1 MADGT
6 FMDFGDGNPF
16 GEPITRSWLADL
28 ELRTD
33 FWNSTPQLQ
42 YIAHKAAAKKV
53 SPWGLLA
60 LTQEHRA
67 THVNPNVVLVPRDG
81 VPGTSLVS
89 GTSLNGFVGLVSP
102 PGGGK
107 SVTFQLAAEIMPPA
121 SIPVPDGTGQGMVR
135 NLAKTETRTKDE
147 ENKPLPKP
155 VRLTVFH
162 RHEMMVHAP
171 EVKSLNAEFM
181 REGSKTDTIMRSLWV
196 GETVGMNNAD
206 TDRRVV
212 IPPNM
217 VRVCGGWG
225 VQPVNAVAI
234 LSQAADGTPQRFVWA
249 PAQEYRT
256 PYPSRTPPPQGVTF
270 PIPTFTVQ
278 GPFGSSDMPMEL
290 EDGGYEQLPQP
301 IWVQWSPKMHTE
313 IAAMRAEIEAL
324 SDREPYERRTPEQ
337 RAHEQML
344 TMRAHIVLTTIK
356 QAVKMGWIHGRPS
369 PSDQDWDLARIQMDV
384 STAELAGVWQECAQA
399 AMRVSELRGRS
410 RAYEFAAQTEESSTI
425 TFALT
430 LEISQRIFAELCKTP
445 RRPRDIKRFFWSKT
459 KRDLVNVALDM
470 LEDQNRASFDGNLWW
485 ALNADGD
492 RVVAESSVVDF
503 LDSGNTDPQS
513 GTQSPPDGGKP

>member
-1 MADGT
+1 MADPL
-6 FMDFGDGNPF
+6 MDFGDANPF
-16 GEPITRSWLADL
+16 GDPITRARLTAL
-28 ELRTD
+28 ED
-33 FWNSTPQLQ
+33 SHPGGFWNATPQLKL
-42 YIAHKAAAKKV
+42 IAQQAAQKQI

-60 LTQEHRA
+60 LLQEHRA
-67 THVNPNVVLVPRDG
+67 THVPPNVVLVPKDG
-81 VPGTSLVS
+81 LPSKSLVG

-107 SVTFQLAAEIMPPA
+107 SVTFQLASELLPPA

-147 ENKPLPKP
+147 ENRPLPKP
-155 VRLTVFH
+155 IRLTVFH

-217 VRVCGGWG
+217 VRVSGGWG
-225 VQPVNAVAI
+225 VQPVNALAI

-249 PAQEYRT
+249 PAQEYRA
-256 PYPSRTPPPQGVTF
+256 PYPSRTPVTGVIFPMPSFTPPGNNTA
-270 PIPTFTVQ
+270 
-278 GPFGSSDMPMEL
+278 FGTTDMPL
-290 EDGGYEQLPQP
+290 EIEDSNYDQLPQP
-301 IWVQWSPKMHTE
+301 IWVVWTPNMRTE
-313 IAAMRAEIEAL
+313 IAKMRSGIAAL

-344 TMRAHIVLTTIK
+344 TMQSHLVLTTIK
-356 QAVKMGWIHGRPS
+356 QAVKMGWLHGRAN
-369 PSDQDWDLARIQMDV
+369 PSDLDWELACIQMDV

-410 RAYEFAAQTEESSTI
+410 RAYEFAAQNAETDSLTLG
-425 TFALT
+425 LT
-430 LEISQRIFAELCKTP
+430 LEVSQRIFAELCKAP
-445 RRPRDIKRFFWSKT
+445 RRPRDIKRFFWSKA
-459 KRDLVNVALDM
+459 KKDAVNVALEM
-470 LEDQNRASFDGNLWW
+470 LDEQGRAHFDGNMWW
-485 ALNADGD
+485 AMFNGERVLLESSDGDGDASASGTGTGAAADG
-492 RVVAESSVVDF
+492 
-503 LDSGNTDPQS
+503 P
-513 GTQSPPDGGKP
+513 K